1 MSGAGPKPEDAAARL
16 ARAVEITS
24 HVKHDVNNLLM
35 GLLGHTT
42 LLLGRPELSETARQ
56 KAALVEQQA
65 IRIRDRIA
73 ELDAVRVLGEG
84 SSSDPF

>member
-1 MSGAGPKPEDAAARL
+1 MSAESGKPGDAAARL

-35 GLLGHTT
+35 GLLGHTA
-42 LLLGRPELSETARQ
+42 LLSARPDLSEAARQ
-56 KAALVEQQA
+56 KAALIEQQA

-73 ELDAVRVLGEG
+73 ELDAVRLLGET
-84 SSSDPF
+84 